1 MADHGTIFLREIWPI
16 RNPEDYKVHLGRR
29 AGGIEPLDE
38 WVRNRSNWCEWQKT
52 RPNGGDVF
60 SRDYIFSLMKFY
72 HEEDIWLFGGIFRVT
87 DRSGER
93 YKVELKEDLSAFI
106 GRLKLRSP
114 SRTRQIRQTRTYLEN
129 HYEEFTV
136 SEVLL
141 EPYSGQR
148 FPGYEDIDISFGEL
162 EALVQNSRPDWKAP
176 LEKVKGVYLIT
187 DTRTGKRYVGSAYGD
202 EGIWSRWVSYV
213 NSGHGG
219 NAELRQLVKDQG
231 LSYPRANFRFV
242 LLEYH
247 APRTSEEKVIE
258 RETFWKNAL
267 LTRGEYGLNRN

>member
-1 MADHGTIFLREIWPI
+1 MGILLKDIWSI
-16 RNPEDYKVHLGRR
+16 RNPEDYKVHFARWNQK
-29 AGGIEPLDE
+29 EQPLDA
-38 WVRNRSNWCEWQKT
+38 WVRSESDWYGWQEYRPGRDEFNRSC
-52 RPNGGDVF
+52 
-60 SRDYIFSLMKFY
+60 IFSLMDFY
-72 HEEDIWLFGGIFRVT
+72 HEEDIWLFGGIFRVMARHA
-87 DRSGER
+87 DRYE
-93 YKVELKEDLSAFI
+93 VELTKDLSAFV

-114 SRTRQIRQTRTYLEN
+114 YRSRATRVNLEN
-129 HYEEFTV
+129 HYEELTV
-136 SEVLL
+136 SEVLR

-162 EALVQNSRPDWKAP
+162 EDLVQNSRPDWKAA
-176 LEKVKGVYLIT
+176 LEHVKGVYLIT
-187 DTRTGKRYVGSAYGD
+187 DTRTGKRYIGSAYSD

-213 NSGHGG
+213 SSGHGG

-231 LSYPRANFRFV
+231 VSYPRTNFRFV

>member
-1 MADHGTIFLREIWPI
+1 MAILLNDLWPI
-16 RNPEDYKVHLGRR
+16 NDPKNYKVHFGHR
-29 AGGIEPLDE
+29 ASGVEPLDE
-38 WVRNRSNWCEWQKT
+38 WVRDRAEWERWQQT
-52 RPNGGDVF
+52 RPKSNDF
-60 SRDYIFSLMKFY
+60 NRPYIFSLMDFY
-72 HEEDIWLFGGIFRVT
+72 HEADVWLFGGVFRVT
-87 DRSGER
+87 DRHEDR
-93 YKVELKEDLSAFI
+93 YEVELTEELAAFI
-106 GRLKLRSP
+106 GRLKLQFRYGA
-114 SRTRQIRQTRTYLEN
+114 RNRRVNLETRYQK
-129 HYEEFTV
+129 FTV
-136 SEVLL
+136 SEVLR

-213 NSGHGG
+213 SSGHGG
-219 NAELRQLVKDQG
+219 NAELRQLVKDQK

-247 APRTSEEKVIE
+247 APRTSEEKIIE